1 MITNP
6 ITKEIYEIIAT
17 EIKKGNGE
25 FTTITNTEIANRMN
39 ISAFTVRDKVIELAK
54 RNFILK
60 RHNVWTTERK
70 FHNRIIYLK

>member
-6 ITKEIYEIIAT
+6 ITKEIFDIIKT
-17 EIKKGNGE
+17 EINSGNGE
-25 FTTITNTEIANRMN
+25 STTITNTEIAKKMD

-54 RNFILK
+54 RGFITK
-60 RHNVWTTERK
+60 RHNVWSKDRT